1 MLINNENISF
11 LCEGISNIK
20 LKDQLGIKKSNIFSN
35 INKNLICN
43 NNNNKDKEIFII
55 NNEFSKKDFKSFD
68 YNNERINF
76 KLRLLKYK
84 LNNILYNKIF
94 FFNYKNK

>member
-1 MLINNENISF
+1 MGQPF
-11 LCEGISNIK
+11 F
-20 LKDQLGIKKSNIFSN
+20 KKYPFSVNYDSKTFILSN

-76 KLRLLKYK
+76 KLRLRKYK